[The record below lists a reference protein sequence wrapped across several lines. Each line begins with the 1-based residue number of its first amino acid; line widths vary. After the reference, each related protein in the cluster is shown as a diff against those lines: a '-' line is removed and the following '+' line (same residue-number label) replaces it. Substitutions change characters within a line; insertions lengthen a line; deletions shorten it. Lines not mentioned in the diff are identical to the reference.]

1 MSYPQPAERTPYER
15 LGLAFVV
22 MMTNPGVPLY
32 YYGDEVGLAG
42 GGDPDNRRA
51 MPWDEAQLNEG
62 QRALRSLVERLG
74 AIRAENKVLARGRR
88 LVRSASRDTW
98 VYTMLGCGAAAPPI
112 TVAINRADDPRT
124 VEIPAGAYD
133 ELLSA
138 ISMAG
143 GMVELPP
150 RSALVLKPSSGE

>member
-1 MSYPQPAERTPYER
+1 MSYPQPAERAPYER

-51 MPWDEAQLNEG
+51 MPWDDTTLNDGQL
-62 QRALRSLVERLG
+62 ALRALVERLG
-74 AIRAENKVLARGRR
+74 TLRAENKVLARGRR

-98 VYTMLGCGAAAPPI
+98 VYTMLGCGAGSPPI
-112 TVAINRADDPRT
+112 TVAINRADQGRD
-124 VEIPAGAYD
+124 VDLPAGAYQD
-133 ELLSA
+133 LLGEESVN
-138 ISMAG
+138 G
-143 GMVELPP
+143 GRVSLGP
-150 RSALVLKPSSGE
+150 RSMMVLVSE